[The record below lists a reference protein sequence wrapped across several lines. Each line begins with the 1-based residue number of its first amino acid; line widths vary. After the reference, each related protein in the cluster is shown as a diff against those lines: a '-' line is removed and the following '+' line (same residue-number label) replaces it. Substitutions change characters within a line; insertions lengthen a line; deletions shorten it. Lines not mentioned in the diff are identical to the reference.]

1 MDLKRLEIQI
11 RVDMPEL
18 QEKIEELVKEHVSVS
33 INLLPN
39 KED

>member
-18 QEKIEELVKEHVSVS
+18 QEKIEELVKDHVCVSVE
-33 INLLPN
+33 LLPT